1 MANAARG
8 ANRLII
14 VAKASFLL
22 EKNSQR
28 LFNINSSTY
37 FAVNQNTCTAF
48 ASTLT

>member
-22 EKNSQR
+22 EKISQR
-28 LFNINSSTY
+28 LFKSIPPPTLLYIKIS
-37 FAVNQNTCTAF
+37 CTAF